1 MGELRTVYM
10 GGIKNRVH
18 GIEARLANHYT
29 AEASIE
35 CRTLSGKFME
45 GEWWCVAANIDGR
58 NLSGRRRRRRSYTY
72 YCNALDH
79 LQSHWH

>member
-10 GGIKNRVH
+10 GGIKTRVH

-29 AEASIE
+29 TKASIE

-45 GEWWCVAANIDGR
+45 GELWCVAANIYER
-58 NLSGRRRRRRSYTY
+58 NLSGQRRRRRYIY